1 MQVSGNYNDHQCR
14 LETVDDAALW
24 TTADIGYGKTPI
36 AVLALSDWIY
46 IYCLRSSKAACQGI
60 LLLDITSLR
69 DLSSPTLHRK
79 EFHHGL

>member
-14 LETVDDAALW
+14 LETLMMLHYGQLPILVMARHLLLSW
-24 TTADIGYGKTPI
+24 LCQIG
-36 AVLALSDWIY
+36 Y
-46 IYCLRSSKAACQGI
+46 IYCLRSSKAACQDI
-60 LLLDITSLR
+60 LMLDITSVR